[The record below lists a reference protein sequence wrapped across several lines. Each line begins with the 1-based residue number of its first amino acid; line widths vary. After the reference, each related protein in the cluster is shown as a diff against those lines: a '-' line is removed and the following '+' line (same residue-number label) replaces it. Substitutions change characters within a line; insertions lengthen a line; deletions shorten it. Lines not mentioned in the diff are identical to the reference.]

1 MTEFKNIR
9 QELGVSQK
17 DMAGIMGVTVSC
29 IQNLER
35 TTPRFNQSQVFIKF
49 ARALLYLHKEGM
61 LMPVNPLR
69 FYVKMLDTNKFAVY
83 DSVRQYNVGV
93 FVELDDAN
101 AFRDVLIAREEKR
114 LSVLT
119 NDMP

>member
-1 MTEFKNIR
+1 
-9 QELGVSQK
+9 
-17 DMAGIMGVTVSC
+17 
-29 IQNLER
+29 
-35 TTPRFNQSQVFIKF
+35 
-49 ARALLYLHKEGM
+49 
-61 LMPVNPLR
+61 MPVNPLR